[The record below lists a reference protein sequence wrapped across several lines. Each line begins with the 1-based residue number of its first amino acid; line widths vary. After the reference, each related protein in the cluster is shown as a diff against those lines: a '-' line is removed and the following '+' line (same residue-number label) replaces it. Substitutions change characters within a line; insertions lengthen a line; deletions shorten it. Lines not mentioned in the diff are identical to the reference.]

1 MWAFS
6 VWCLCFPWFYV
17 QHFLCLIEEEHR
29 SPWWT
34 RFDLRLQSIS
44 REAMLDPGGIVTSP
58 GGLHVAQSDLGE
70 IRGLT
75 TWMLWSSC
83 NRAHLE
89 DFGWFW
95 MILDVSM
102 LRWDSQW
109 PWIQKVLDFLTCR
122 MFAEY
127 CWIRCIQET
136 SKTCNSRCNPEQVW
150 LVARKFRVET
160 CLIWKAVYD
169 SKHRAAIFLHDA
181 SGLWANL
188 LPHLLEHVT
197 CGNWARYRMHRAW
210 GFEAPG
216 KVHSSG
222 PRVLQL
228 WYRWYFTVLCAYCC
242 ERYPLAM
249 PFEPR
254 LERFE
259 NPKLQFFWVW
269 PESTELKSFVF
280 NSNI

>member
-1 MWAFS
+1 MN
-6 VWCLCFPWFYV
+6 VV
-17 QHFLCLIEEEHR
+17 GFLQQGTLR
-29 SPWWT
+29 
-34 RFDLRLQSIS
+34 RF
-44 REAMLDPGGIVTSP
+44 
-58 GGLHVAQSDLGE
+58 
-70 IRGLT
+70 
-75 TWMLWSSC
+75 WMV
-83 NRAHLE
+83 
-89 DFGWFW
+89 W

-188 LPHLLEHVT
+188 LPHLLVGTCNMWELSKIQDASSLRFRSHRQSPFFWTKSVAVVIQMIFHSPVCLLLWALPSCHAIRTKAGAIRESKAAVLLGVT
-197 CGNWARYRMHRAW
+197 WKHW
-210 GFEAPG
+210 VE
-216 KVHSSG
+216 
-222 PRVLQL
+222 
-228 WYRWYFTVLCAYCC
+228 VLCFQLQYLGLGWVRTWKCT
-242 ERYPLAM
+242 EVWDQGSLPLQPMA
-249 PFEPR
+249 PWT
-254 LERFE
+254 
-259 NPKLQFFWVW
+259 Q
-269 PESTELKSFVF
+269 
-280 NSNI
+280 